1 MRVQIDGTGYD
12 LPDAVVQNLHLRRYH
27 DDDRRKSTV
36 ICLRFTVQEAEQLRA
51 AHKADGTLC
60 PLSPWLHDVLMEHF
74 AQRTAAAATAYQGAA
89 TLLHHRR
96 RSGGGK

>member
-1 MRVQIDGTGYD
+1 MRIQIDGIGYD
-12 LPDAVVQNLHLRRYH
+12 LPDAVVQSLHLRRYH

-74 AQRTAAAATAYQGAA
+74 AQRAASAGAYQGAA
-89 TLLHHRR
+89 ALFHHRR

>member
-12 LPDAVVQNLHLRRYH
+12 LPDAVVQSLHLRRYH

-36 ICLRFTVQEAEQLRA
+36 ICLRFTDQEAEQLRA

-74 AQRTAAAATAYQGAA
+74 AQRTASAATAYQGAA
-89 TLLHHRR
+89 SLFHRR
-96 RSGGGK
+96 RGGK

>member
-12 LPDAVVQNLHLRRYH
+12 LPDTVVQKLHLRRYH

-51 AHKADGTLC
+51 AHKAADTLC
-60 PLSPWLHDVLMEHF
+60 PFSPWLHDCLLEHF
-74 AQRTAAAATAYQGAA
+74 AQRVAPAAPAYQGAVS
-89 TLLHHRR
+89 LFHRR
-96 RSGGGK
+96 RGGK

>member
-12 LPDAVVQNLHLRRYH
+12 LPDKVVDTLHLRRYH
-27 DDDRRKSTV
+27 DDDRRKPTV
-36 ICLRFTVQEAEQLRA
+36 ICLRFTAAEAEQLRA

-60 PLSPWLHDVLMEHF
+60 PLSPWLHDCLMEHF
-74 AQRTAAAATAYQGAA
+74 AQRAASAGAYQGAA
-89 TLLHHRR
+89 ALFHHRR

>member
-1 MRVQIDGTGYD
+1 MRVQLDGINYD
-12 LPDAVVQNLHLRRYH
+12 LPDKVVQNLHLRRYH

-74 AQRTAAAATAYQGAA
+74 AQRAASAGAYQGAA
-89 TLLHHRR
+89 ALFHHRR

>member
-12 LPDAVVQNLHLRRYH
+12 LPDAVVQSLHLRRYH

-74 AQRTAAAATAYQGAA
+74 VQRATSAGAYQGAA
-89 TLLHHRR
+89 ALFHRR

>member
-51 AHKADGTLC
+51 AHKAADTLC
-60 PLSPWLHDVLMEHF
+60 PFSPWLHDCLLEHF
-74 AQRTAAAATAYQGAA
+74 AQRVAPAAPAYQGAVA
-89 TLLHHRR
+89 LFHRR
-96 RSGGGK
+96 RGGK

>member
-12 LPDAVVQNLHLRRYH
+12 LPDAVVQSLHLRRYH

-36 ICLRFTVQEAEQLRA
+36 ICLRFTDQEAKQLRA

-74 AQRTAAAATAYQGAA
+74 AQRATSAGAYQGAA
-89 TLLHHRR
+89 ALFHRR

>member
-12 LPDAVVQNLHLRRYH
+12 LPDAVVQSLHLRRYH
-27 DDDRRKSTV
+27 DDDRRKPTV

-51 AHKADGTLC
+51 AHKAADTLC
-60 PLSPWLHDVLMEHF
+60 PLSPWLHDCLMEHF
-74 AQRTAAAATAYQGAA
+74 VQRTASAATAYQGAV
-89 TLLHHRR
+89 LLHHRR

>member
-12 LPDAVVQNLHLRRYH
+12 LPDAVVQSLHLRRYH

-74 AQRTAAAATAYQGAA
+74 AQRATSAGAYQGAA
-89 TLLHHRR
+89 ALFHRR

>member
-1 MRVQIDGTGYD
+1 MRVQIDGISYD
-12 LPDAVVQNLHLRRYH
+12 LPDAVVDNLHLRRYH

-36 ICLRFTVQEAEQLRA
+36 ICLRFTAAEVEQLRA
-51 AHKADGTLC
+51 AHKAADTLC
-60 PLSPWLHDVLMEHF
+60 PLSPWLHDCLMEHF